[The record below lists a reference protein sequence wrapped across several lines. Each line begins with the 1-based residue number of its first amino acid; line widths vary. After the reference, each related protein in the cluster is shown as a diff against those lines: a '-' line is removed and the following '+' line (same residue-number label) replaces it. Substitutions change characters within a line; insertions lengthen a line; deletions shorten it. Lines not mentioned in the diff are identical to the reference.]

1 MATAGNGE
9 VMGKED
15 AKEGTGKILW
25 LFPRLRFSNQ
35 EPKKPNVEVREEVKL
50 PKNPP
55 PRSVFF
61 GIRQTSLPPLE
72 AEALESVGRTSN
84 PAILWQCNGICSK
97 ILFLLMCSSES
108 RPCFVIVMD
117 VIIVHI
123 VIRCEGCR
131 EYSAAIYGIFCDCS
145 PSFNKIA

>member
-84 PAILWQCNGICSK
+84 PAILWQVYVLSG
-97 ILFLLMCSSES
+97 FLVLNWVWTRWKERKKGGDEKGSSDDDHS
-108 RPCFVIVMD
+108 PAD
-117 VIIVHI
+117 DD
-123 VIRCEGCR
+123 
-131 EYSAAIYGIFCDCS
+131 EYSHFSD
-145 PSFNKIA
+145 

>member
-9 VMGKED
+9 VMGRED

-35 EPKKPNVEVREEVKL
+35 EPKKPNVEVREEEKL

-72 AEALESVGRTSN
+72 AEAVESVGRTSN
-84 PAILWQCNGICSK
+84 PAILWQVYVLSG
-97 ILFLLMCSSES
+97 FLVLNWVWTRWTERKKGSSDDDHS
-108 RPCFVIVMD
+108 PAD
-117 VIIVHI
+117 DD
-123 VIRCEGCR
+123 
-131 EYSAAIYGIFCDCS
+131 EYSHFSD
-145 PSFNKIA
+145 